1 MQESI
6 SSVANILIAIVLLIV
21 AFIVAKIVKSLIVKL
36 LKALKLGNLVSKAGI
51 EEGTVDTAIEF
62 IGKLV
67 YFVVFLLF
75 LPGVLDRLGMDS
87 VSTPITSMVN
97 TFLAFIPKL
106 VGAGILLAVGFFIA
120 RMVRDLLKS
129 VLKAV
134 KIDSFQEKAGI
145 EVSESSS
152 FSSVI
157 ANVIYGVVILVV
169 VTAALDGLGISAI
182 SEPADEIVATI
193 FAEIPYILAAIVVIG
208 VGVFIANLVANLLE
222 SLLKSVGADTL
233 IEKVTGD
240 ATKNL
245 SLSKGISLVV
255 KYVLVIIFVVEGID
269 ILGLPVLSNVGAAI
283 IGYMPEVLSVVI
295 ILAIAVFAA
304 STAESAL
311 AKRCPTAK
319 VAAVAVKA
327 AIYVLAAFLCL
338 SQLGVASAIVES
350 TFILIVAAVAVAFA
364 LSFGIGGRKFAEDS
378 LAKLE
383 KRLDGAQQEPAE
395 AEAEPAAEEEKT
407 EE

>member
-1 MQESI
+1 MQAFI
-6 SSVANILIAIVLLIV
+6 SSIANVLIAIVLLIV

-36 LKALKLGNLVSKAGI
+36 LKALNIGKLVAKTGI
-51 EEGTVDTAIEF
+51 GEGTVDTAIEF

-87 VSTPITSMVN
+87 VSAPITSMVN

-106 VGAGILLAVGFFIA
+106 VGAGILLAIGLFVA

-129 VLKAV
+129 VLKAL
-134 KIDSFQEKAGI
+134 KIDTFQEKAGI
-145 EVSESSS
+145 EVTESNS

-157 ANVIYGVVILVV
+157 ANVIYGVIILVV

-208 VGVFIANLVANLLE
+208 VGVFVANLVANLLD

-233 IEKVTGD
+233 IEKITGD
-240 ATKNL
+240 ATKNIN
-245 SLSKGISLVV
+245 LSKGISLVV

-269 ILGLPVLSNVGAAI
+269 ILGLPVLTNVGATI
-283 IGYMPEVLSVVI
+283 IGYMPEVLSVVL

-304 STAESAL
+304 GAAESAL
-311 AKRCPTAK
+311 TKRNSGSK
-319 VAAVAVKA
+319 VGTVAVKA

-338 SQLGVASAIVES
+338 SQLGVASTIVES
-350 TFILIVAAVAVAFA
+350 TFILIVAALAVAFA
-364 LSFGIGGRKFAEDS
+364 LSFGIGGRKFAEDT

-383 KRLDGAQQEPAE
+383 TRMDSAQPEA
-395 AEAEPAAEEEKT
+395 AEAEPAEEEEKT